1 MQSRTFLLAAV
12 LLTSCAGALS
22 QGESQ
27 FDSGNYPAAKQT
39 FASLETDSRTWDD
52 RQRAE
57 YALYRGLTL
66 GALGDREYAGP
77 WLRQARA
84 IEEAHPGSLSPEYV
98 PRLRVGL
105 ETNDVSDR

>member
-1 MQSRTFLLAAV
+1 MRVSTLLLTTV

-27 FDSGNYPAAKQT
+27 FDSGNYPVAKQT
-39 FASLETDSRTWDD
+39 FASLEADSRTWDD

-66 GALGDREYAGP
+66 GALGDREHAGP

-84 IEEAHPGSLSPEYV
+84 IEEAHPGSLSPENV
-98 PRLRVGL
+98 QRLRVGL
-105 ETNDVSDR
+105 ETNDASDR

>member
-1 MQSRTFLLAAV
+1 MHSSTLLFAAA
-12 LLTSCAGALS
+12 LFTGCAGALAR
-22 QGESQ
+22 GESQ

-66 GALGDREYAGP
+66 AALGDREHAGP

-84 IEEAHPGSLSPEYV
+84 IEEAHPGSLSPENV
-98 PRLRVGL
+98 RRLSVGL
-105 ETNDVSDR
+105 ESSDAL